1 MAILISVKV
10 YNLQTTDFHNLI
22 YEKFRELINKIK
34 ENKTLHSFHWLMGSD
49 ESYGNQ
55 INLHLKIEENQSQEI
70 KDIINEILKD
80 YKIKTSETSEKEN
93 AGDTETL
100 GPNCKFLLSE
110 FLHSCCKLALERT
123 NPENKEY
130 FSKDLTIEK
139 FLHCFLNSQ
148 GMTYQEEIVFCTN
161 YANAIHKMLYDSK

>member
-1 MAILISVKV
+1 MVLFISIKV
-10 YNLQTTDFHNLI
+10 YKIQPAEFHKII
-22 YEKFRELINKIK
+22 YEKFRELVNKIK
-34 ENKTLHSFHWLMGSD
+34 QSKTLHSFHWLMGSD
-49 ESYGNQ
+49 EKYGNQ
-55 INLHLKIEENQSQEI
+55 INFHLKIEETDSQEI
-70 KDIINEILKD
+70 KNLINEILKD
-80 YKIKTSETSEKEN
+80 YKIEITETSEKN
-93 AGDTETL
+93 NSGDEATL